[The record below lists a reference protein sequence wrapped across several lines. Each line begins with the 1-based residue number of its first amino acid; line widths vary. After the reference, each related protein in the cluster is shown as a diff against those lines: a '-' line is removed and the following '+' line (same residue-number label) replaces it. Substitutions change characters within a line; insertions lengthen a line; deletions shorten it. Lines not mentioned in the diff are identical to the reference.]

1 MTNDS
6 YKGLDQVAKVE
17 VNCIAQAKNRK
28 EVEYSKED
36 IKAIKEQNMLAAA
49 LDMEEEETDE
59 DEDLDED
66 TELRLKMKALGLL
79 NKKQEG

>member
-1 MTNDS
+1 MLSNDS
-6 YKGLDQVAKVE
+6 YKGLDMHAYVE
-17 VNCIAQAKNRK
+17 VNVVAQAKNR
-28 EVEYSKED
+28 VAFEYLKED

-66 TELRLKMKALGLL
+66 TELRLKMKALGL
-79 NKKQEG
+79 